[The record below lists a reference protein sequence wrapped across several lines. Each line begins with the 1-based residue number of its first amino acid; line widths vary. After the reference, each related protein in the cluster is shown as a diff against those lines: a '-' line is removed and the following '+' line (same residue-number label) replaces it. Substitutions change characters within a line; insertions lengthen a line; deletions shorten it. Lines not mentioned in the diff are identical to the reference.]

1 LSRALGNRA
10 MRNLWLLVTILL
22 TTAALIIWQWQP
34 PALQFP
40 LSFLKPPEQRSPQQT
55 LQAIAAP
62 TINSERL
69 LADLE
74 VLSFERYDDFAR
86 QQARDY
92 ILQELQAAGWTAQL
106 QAFTAGADGVN
117 IYAERLGT
125 DPNAGAILLG
135 AHYDTVEFSPG
146 ADDNATAVATLLE
159 AARLLGQ
166 MPTARTLQI
175 VFFDL
180 EERGLL
186 GSQAFVKTVQKE
198 ALQGAVVLDMVG
210 YACEEAGCQTY
221 PSMLPIRPP
230 TNRGNFIAAL
240 GDQGHP
246 ELLEAFTQSSP
257 SSSQSNSFVDLP
269 TVLTLSIPTFG
280 GLAPDLVRSD
290 HAPFWSRG
298 IGAVLITD
306 TANFRNPH
314 YHQPSDTIETLTLPF
329 FNGAAQVI
337 INAVARL
344 LQA

>member
-1 LSRALGNRA
+1 
-10 MRNLWLLVTILL
+10 MKKLWLWVTILL
-22 TTAALIIWQWQP
+22 ATAALIIWQWQP
-34 PALQFP
+34 PSFQLP
-40 LSFLKPPEQRSPQQT
+40 LSFLKPEAQRSQQPIQT
-55 LQAIAAP
+55 IAAP
-62 TINSERL
+62 AINPERL

-74 VLSFERYDDFAR
+74 ALSFQRYDDFGR

-106 QAFTAGADGVN
+106 QPFRASTDGIN

-125 DPNAGAILLG
+125 DPTAGAILLG

-166 MPTARTLQI
+166 VPTARTLQI

-180 EERGLL
+180 EERGLF
-186 GSQAFVKTVQKE
+186 GSQAFVKTVAKDL
-198 ALQGAVVLDMVG
+198 LQGAVILDMVG

-246 ELLEAFTQSSP
+246 ELIAAFTQTSSNTTPESSP
-257 SSSQSNSFVDLP
+257 NNLPSSLP

-290 HAPFWSRG
+290 HAPFWHRG

-314 YHQPSDTIETLTLPF
+314 YHQPTDTLETLNLPF

-337 INAVARL
+337 INAVTRL